1 MRHIFFLSII
11 VFLGSC
17 VSSHNYVKYKSSPD
31 KNDRVEINGAYWENK
46 INPIGVGAIVVGTG
60 LGAYAGSKTE
70 IFRSYS
76 NESHTKNNEVLNT
89 ITGGLIGFGVSSMAN
104 YLIAKQGKVKKVQ
117 DMNQMKMWLQEYD
130 YNLLPLSG
138 SFDSYTVG
146 NLNSKQTFTAYKYS
160 DVKDF
165 ITLFGNN
172 SDETVRF
179 VERSISNISRKD
191 LPALLQDF
199 KNAPTDLIVKKYI
212 EKSINLDEAIEANRR
227 FPNNA
232 GLAESTA
239 FNFVNDIH
247 TMDSFLSEFKN
258 SKHKSLLCEKGL
270 TYVKNVSDYEK
281 YIKHFTLQNKYAQE
295 FYKKLVST
303 INSCSAL
310 KKMHSFYD
318 KAVNDNDLLKSVSK
332 NFEHSD
338 LVCAYESFHKNPN
351 KKYIAATYLTN
362 AKSISTVY
370 RSMDYFK
377 SHYSF
382 EAFDN
387 LSYKKVSS
395 ANDANEYLIYF
406 PNGNHTRKAQV
417 MIENALNTEVNRIS
431 NLSGNN
437 LIKEAYR
444 VYRIYG
450 SFVYKSSSY
459 RSLENIILPVLNES
473 EAMYDA
479 LVNAKNELGQ
489 LMIMQFETKDDVPA
503 YIFLDE
509 VVKKVQQ
516 NHIWNP
522 WISSIYGFGAK
533 GNKGLIYGRYCC
545 PALLSPFDFALFS
558 ERLTP
563 DVKRNPDI
571 IRYESHYAGNLL
583 GDIARITVQNFFNAR
598 EEKQMSGSIKDI
610 VNCYNVLSSNYEI
623 YCNQNIEINRIMC
636 DSKVKEFYYSDR
648 PISKGCEQ
656 PAQSKGYYEMS
667 IFGVKYIGADY
678 TEAVKSLCNCR

>member
-1 MRHIFFLSII
+1 MRHLFFLYII

-31 KNDRVEINGAYWENK
+31 KNDRLEIKGAYWENK

-117 DMNQMKMWLQEYD
+117 DMDQMKMWLQEYD

-146 NLNSKQTFTAYKYS
+146 NLNSKHSFTAYQYS

-165 ITLFGNN
+165 ITLFGND

-179 VERSISNISRKD
+179 VERSISNIGRMD
-191 LPALLQDF
+191 LPSLLQDF

-212 EKSINLDEAIEANRR
+212 EKSINLDEAIESNRR
-227 FPNNA
+227 FPNNVD
-232 GLAESTA
+232 LAENRA
-239 FNFVNDIH
+239 FNFVDDIY

-258 SKHKSLLCEKGL
+258 SKHKALLCDKGL

-295 FYKKLVST
+295 FYKKLVPT
-303 INSCSAL
+303 INSCSSL
-310 KKMHSFYD
+310 KKMQSFYN
-318 KAVNDNDLLKSVSK
+318 KAVNYNDLLKSVSK

-338 LVCAYESFHKNPN
+338 LVCAYESFSKNPN

-362 AKSISTVY
+362 ANSISTVY

-387 LSYKKVSS
+387 LAFKKVSETD
-395 ANDANEYLIYF
+395 DANEYLIYF
-406 PNGNHTRKAQV
+406 PNGSHTHKAKA
-417 MIENALNTEVNRIS
+417 MIEKALENEVKRMS
-431 NLSGNN
+431 YFSGNN
-437 LIKEAYR
+437 LIKEAYK
-444 VYRIYG
+444 VYKSYG
-450 SFVYKSSSY
+450 NFVYKSPDYSN
-459 RSLENIILPVLNES
+459 LENIILPALNKS
-473 EAMYDA
+473 EAMFDA
-479 LVNAKNELGQ
+479 LVEAENEFSQ

-503 YIFLDE
+503 YIYLDE

-516 NHIWNP
+516 NDIWNP

-545 PALLSPFDFALFS
+545 PALLSPIDFARFNQ
-558 ERLTP
+558 RLTP

-571 IRYESHYAGNLL
+571 LRYESHYGGNLI
-583 GDIARITVQNFFNAR
+583 GDIARITVRNFFNAK
-598 EEKQMSGSIKDI
+598 EEDRMSGSIKDI
-610 VNCYNVLSSNYEI
+610 VNCYNVLSPNYEI
-623 YCNQNIEINRIMC
+623 YCNQKIEINRIMC

-656 PAQSKGYYEMS
+656 PAQSTGFYEMS

-678 TEAVKSLCNCR
+678 AEAVKSLCNCR